1 MKNRQGFVYLWKDTK
16 RNKFYLGSHLG
27 FLDDGYTGSN
37 NRFKSA
43 FKSRPHTFR
52 RRILEIHPEITSK
65 ELLKKEEAWLQ
76 LIKKEELAAK
86 YCLEFPLKFGR
97 FIDTG
102 KQIMSNRSK
111 SNPLIGATIEK
122 VK

>member
-37 NRFKSA
+37 NRFKNA

-52 RRILEIHPEITSK
+52 RRILEIHLEITSK
-65 ELLKKEEAWLQ
+65 ELLKKRRS
-76 LIKKEELAAK
+76 LASINQK
-86 YCLEFPLKFGR
+86 RRVDCKIL
-97 FIDTG
+97 
-102 KQIMSNRSK
+102 
-111 SNPLIGATIEK
+111 
-122 VK
+122 